1 MRKTENYAPPRVI
14 KESELFL
21 ETAILA
27 GSLKD
32 NAEIRAIGHEVE
44 QHNMGDDSCNH
55 NWD

>member
-21 ETAILA
+21 ETAILT

-32 NAEIRAIGHEVE
+32 NTEIRAIGHEVE
-44 QHNMGDDSCNH
+44 QHNMADDAFNH